1 MCAGAAGGSLV
12 RMNTTENSTP
22 RELDARSCDGL
33 DIRLLW
39 NPGDDSVQVA
49 VADARTGELFTIPV
63 ASQHALEAF
72 HHPFAYAAPARDA
85 MPVGG

>member
-1 MCAGAAGGSLV
+1 MH
-12 RMNTTENSTP
+12 TTENIAP

-39 NPGDDSVQVA
+39 NPGDDSLQVA
-49 VADARTGELFTIPV
+49 VADARNDELFVIPV
-63 ASQHALEAF
+63 AAQQALEAF
-72 HHPFAYAAPARDA
+72 HHPFAYAAPVRDA